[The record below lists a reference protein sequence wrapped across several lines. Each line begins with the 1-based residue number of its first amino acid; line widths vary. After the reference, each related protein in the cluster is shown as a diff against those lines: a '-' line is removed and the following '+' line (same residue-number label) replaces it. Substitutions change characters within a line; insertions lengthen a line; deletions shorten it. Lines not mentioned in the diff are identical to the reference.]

1 MNKIINSEILSHFI
15 CISSFSLLSLLIF
28 YPVLQGKKIMQS
40 DTQQYLAMSKQ
51 LRDFRIKKNE
61 DLYWIDNAYCGMP
74 TYQLGAKYRYDL
86 LTPIHKLLKFLPH
99 PSYMTFIYFLGF
111 YVFIL
116 SFGFKNR
123 YAFFGAI
130 CYGLSTYLLIII
142 QVGHNT
148 KAVALGYLPFVFASL
163 NYIFKNKSIWPMI
176 ALSLLM
182 GLQIRSN
189 HYQISYYMFILI
201 GIFLSFK
208 LLEFFRDKKL
218 KVFGF
223 KSLKIF
229 FSILIALRLNAT
241 SLLSTYEYSKYS
253 TRGKSDLTIDEN
265 GKPLEITEGLPY
277 DYITQFSM
285 GIFESLNIIIPRVTG
300 GSSTENLGVDS
311 NFYREIRSLGF
322 SPSQSTSLSSN
333 VPTYWGEQPILEAPP
348 YVGITVVFLSFFTI
362 FISSVRKK
370 YIWIYIGIILSIL
383 LSWGKNLDFLT
394 KIFVEYFPLYN
405 KFRAVSSI
413 QVLLEFC
420 FPVLATIG
428 LYSFFEISKN
438 KSFST
443 LIKSYLFFLTLLM
456 LIYFSSY
463 TLSFSSKMDSYYGQ
477 IFGPELMQLI
487 MKSRIEIFKYDVLRA
502 IFFVSLISTP
512 LFLFLKN
519 KLSKGMTFTLIT
531 FFVFF
536 DLISICNRYLDRGLF
551 LKASMINKFYNVNN
565 ADKQILK
572 DTSYFRVFQPSSTMQ
587 NARASFF
594 HNSIGGYHGAKPRRL
609 EQIYKLFIKSK
620 KTELLDILNVKY
632 IIKDK
637 EGNANAIENPNNLG
651 LAWFTEKLIFKE
663 NPDSI
668 YMDLLKFDLRETA
681 IIEGF
686 SGDGDSLNFSNKR
699 RISKI
704 SLLNNKPQEKIYSI
718 ESNKPGFVVF
728 SEMFYP
734 GWRAEINNEKSD
746 IYRVDFILRGLFVPK
761 GKNKIKFYFEPVSI
775 KYGSFLQIIS
785 IIFLIGL
792 IFISSKKIFLKKI
805 RINL

>member
-1 MNKIINSEILSHFI
+1 MKKILNSEILLHFI
-15 CISSFSLLSLLIF
+15 CISSFSLLSLFIF
-28 YPVLQGKKIMQS
+28 YPILQGKKIIQS

-51 LRDFRIKKNE
+51 LQDFRIDENE
-61 DLYWIDNAYCGMP
+61 DLYWVDNAYCGMP
-74 TYQLGAKYRYDL
+74 TYQLGAKYPYDL

-99 PSYMTFIYFLGF
+99 PSYMIFIYLLGF

-116 SFGFKNR
+116 SFGFKIR
-123 YAFFGAI
+123 YAFFGSI

-163 NYIFKNKSIWPMI
+163 NYIFKSKSILPII

-208 LLEFFRDKKL
+208 LFEFFRDKKL
-218 KVFGF
+218 KFFGS

-229 FSILIALRLNAT
+229 FSVLIALGLNAT
-241 SLLSTYEYSKYS
+241 SLFSTFEYSKYS

-265 GKPLEITEGLPY
+265 GKPLETIEGLSY

-285 GIFESLNIIIPRVTG
+285 GIFESFNIIIPRVNG

-311 NFYREIRSLGF
+311 NFYREIRNLGF
-322 SPSQSTSLSSN
+322 SPSQSASLASR

-370 YIWIYIGIILSIL
+370 YIWIYFGIIFSIL

-394 KIFVEYFPLYN
+394 KFFVEYFPLYN

-413 QVLLEFC
+413 QVMLEFC
-420 FPVLATIG
+420 FPILATIG

-438 KSFST
+438 KSLNA
-443 LIKSYLFFLTLLM
+443 LIKTYLFFLILLIS
-456 LIYFSSY
+456 IYLLSF
-463 TLSFSSKMDSYYGQ
+463 TLSFSSTMDSYYVQ
-477 IFGPELMQLI
+477 IFGPELMQVI
-487 MKSRIEIFKYDVLRA
+487 KKTRIEIFKYDVLRA
-502 IFFVSLISTP
+502 IFFVSTVFTT

-519 KLSKGMTFTLIT
+519 KLSRRTTFTLIV

-536 DLISICNRYLDRGLF
+536 DLINISNRYLDRDLF
-551 LKASMINKFYNVNN
+551 LKPSRINKFYDVNN
-565 ADKQILK
+565 ADLEILK
-572 DTSYFRVFQPSSTMQ
+572 DSSYFRVFQPSSTMQ
-587 NARASFF
+587 NARPSFF
-594 HNSIGGYHGAKPRRL
+594 HNSVGGYHGAKPRRL
-609 EQIYKLFIKSK
+609 EQFYKLFLKSK
-620 KTELLDILNVKY
+620 KTSLLDILNVKY
-632 IIKDK
+632 VIEENDGK
-637 EGNANAIENPNNLG
+637 ANAIENPNNLG
-651 LAWFTEKLIFKE
+651 IAWFTEKLIFEE
-663 NPDSI
+663 NPDSV
-668 YMDLLKFDLRETA
+668 YMDLLKFNLKETA
-681 IIEGF
+681 IIESF
-686 SGDGDSLNFSNKR
+686 RKDSINFSNDK
-699 RISKI
+699 RISQI
-704 SLLNNKPQEKIYSI
+704 ALLKNKPQEKIYSI

-734 GWRAEINNEKSD
+734 GWRAEINNEKTE
-746 IYRVDFILRGLFVPK
+746 IYKVDFILRGLFVPK
-761 GKNKIKFYFEPVSI
+761 GDNKIKFYFEPAPL
-775 KYGSFLQIIS
+775 KYGNFVQIIS
-785 IIFLIGL
+785 IIVLIGL
-792 IFISSKKIFLKKI
+792 IFLSSKKIFFKKN
-805 RINL
+805 RISL